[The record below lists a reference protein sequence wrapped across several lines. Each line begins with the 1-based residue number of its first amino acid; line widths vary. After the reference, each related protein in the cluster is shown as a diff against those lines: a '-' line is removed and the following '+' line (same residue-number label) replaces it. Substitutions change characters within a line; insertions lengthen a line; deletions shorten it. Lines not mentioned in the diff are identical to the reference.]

1 MIVNGGI
8 FVEGVLVE
16 RNIRRTDNWSTG
28 IFVERIIGRFYLR
41 VNNYCLLLLPPHWLL
56 FSLIRCL
63 FTFMKNSF
71 EVVIR

>member
-41 VNNYCLLLLPPHWLL
+41 VNNYCLLLLSPQLV
-56 FSLIRCL
+56 IV
-63 FTFMKNSF
+63 FTYKMPFHF
-71 EVVIR
+71 YEE